1 MGAVDQRKFNVTVT
15 SKGQMTIPADVRE
28 ALGISAGDRLE
39 LALNDKGGM
48 ELVKK
53 TRSWKDVVGSLA
65 HLAKNR
71 VVPIGEEIDYAMTEA
86 MLEQDMRS
94 RAISRKRSK

>member
-1 MGAVDQRKFNVTVT
+1 MGLAEQKKFNVTVT

-28 ALGISAGDRLE
+28 ALGISAGDKLE

-71 VVPIGEEIDYAMTEA
+71 VVPIGEEIDHAMTEA
-86 MLEQDMRS
+86 MLVQDMRS
-94 RAISRKRSK
+94 KSISRKRSK

>member
-1 MGAVDQRKFNVTVT
+1 MGAIDQKKFNVTVT

-28 ALGISAGDRLE
+28 ALGIVSGDRLE

-53 TRSWKDVVGSLA
+53 TRSYKDFIGSLA

-71 VVPIGEEIDYAMTEA
+71 VVPIGEEVDFAVGEEM
-86 MLEQDMRS
+86 MEQDLRS
-94 RAISRKRSK
+94 RGLL

>member
-1 MGAVDQRKFNVTVT
+1 MGAVDQKKFDVTVT
-15 SKGQMTIPADVRE
+15 SKGQMTIPAHVRE

-39 LALNDKGGM
+39 LVLNGRGGM
-48 ELVKK
+48 DLVKK
-53 TRSWKDVVGSLA
+53 TRSHKDIIGSLA

-71 VVPIGEEIDYAMTEA
+71 TVPIGQDVEYAMTAA

-94 RAISRKRSK
+94 KGLSRKRSK

>member
-71 VVPIGEEIDYAMTEA
+71 VVPIGEEIDYAMTVA